1 MMTQKKTKKLYDKAK
16 GQVYDAIIVPGV
28 PYPNPK
34 TGIWDRV
41 MKGRVYWAKHL
52 FDQGITKHIIFSG
65 GAVHSS
71 YYEAKIMAQYAVA
84 IGVPADVVFAEIKA
98 EHSTENIYYSYH
110 KGKNL
115 GFKKIALATDP
126 FQTDMTQYYLRKK
139 IGLSKPLDVIPFVID
154 ILKEMEP
161 IMVDPEIDDQLSID
175 PNFVS
180 IKEREPFRTR
190 FRGTLGK
197 NIDRTLYA
205 DGKIN

>member
-1 MMTQKKTKKLYDKAK
+1 MMTQKKTKKLYEKART
-16 GQVYDAIIVPGV
+16 QVYDAVIVPGV

-52 FDQGITKHIIFSG
+52 FDEGITKHIIFSG
-65 GAVHSS
+65 GAVYSK

-84 IGVPADVVFAEIKA
+84 IGVPAEAVFAEIMA

-115 GFKKIALATDP
+115 GFDKIALATDP
-126 FQTDMTQYYLRKK
+126 FQTDMTQYYIRKK
-139 IGLSKPLDVIPFVID
+139 MDLAEPIDVIPFVTD
-154 ILKEMEP
+154 ILKEIEP
-161 IMVDPEIDDQLSID
+161 KMIDPEIEDQLSVS
-175 PNFVS
+175 PNFSS
-180 IKEREPFRTR
+180 IKEREPFRKR

-197 NIDRTLYA
+197 NIDSGLYA